1 MLARRVARGGQARRS
16 GRRKAVAAPARHR
29 ADVREQPSEVEN
41 LAEAETEPEVELE
54 ADEDM
59 SRLEEGEMEI
69 LLTGHAA
76 THGFEDEDNWLI
88 RSEEESWR

>member
-1 MLARRVARGGQARRS
+1 MAARAAVRNGAPPRPGK
-16 GRRKAVAAPARHR
+16 RKVVTTPSR
-29 ADVREQPSEVEN
+29 AQVIMPIESSEADEW
-41 LAEAETEPEVELE
+41 AEAE
-54 ADEDM
+54 DDN

-88 RSEEESWR
+88 KSEEEHWGER

>member
-1 MLARRVARGGQARRS
+1 MSARTTVRNVAPRRP
-16 GRRKAVAAPARHR
+16 GKRKPVTTPSR
-29 ADVREQPSEVEN
+29 AHIVTPVESSEIDDWT
-41 LAEAETEPEVELE
+41 EAE
-54 ADEDM
+54 DDR

-88 RSEEESWR
+88 KSEEEHWGER